1 MAQTVK
7 TIEVKEHNNEM
18 VASSQSTLLNSYKAS
33 LKHNK
38 NSQSKH
44 VTIEP
49 LYSIDW
55 ERKLASIKKYRLI
68 DGKKIF
74 YLTSSERTNI
84 YSYRQ
89 FKSR

>member
-18 VASSQSTLLNSYKAS
+18 VASSQSTLLYSYKAS

-55 ERKLASIKKYRLI
+55 EGNWPALKNTDFLMV
-68 DGKKIF
+68 KIF
-74 YLTSSERTNI
+74 YLTSRERTNI
-84 YSYRQ
+84 CS
-89 FKSR
+89 